1 MELIASYL
9 HIHKKVH
16 PILQAFLGD
25 QKLLPYQ
32 QKMLEAMSKS
42 SGATSLRPIRW
53 ARQSGKSGAQMAYM
67 EAMLGHMHN
76 EPVQPIPFRVSDELI
91 QDSQF
96 DVVSNL
102 VTQAGQA
109 MARRLEA
116 SIFDSLRDIQPMV
129 ITEPPSIEFL
139 NGSRISHMHSD
150 FSSFDGGIRGQ
161 GVHFFVD
168 DEEVHAIP
176 SISEFRGD
184 RDGDYD

>member
-32 QKMLEAMSKS
+32 QKMMEAMNKS
-42 SGATSLRPIRW
+42 SGVSSLRPMRW
-53 ARQSGKSGAQMAYM
+53 ARGSGKTGAQMEYM
-67 EAMLGHMHN
+67 RAMLGHMHN
-76 EPVQPIPFRVSDELI
+76 EPVEPIPFRVSDELLD
-91 QDSQF
+91 DSM
-96 DVVSNL
+96 DIRSNL
-102 VTQAGQA
+102 ITEAGRA

-116 SIFDSLRDIQPMV
+116 SIFDSIRDIQPMV
-129 ITEPPSIEFL
+129 LHEPPTIEFL
-139 NGSRISHMHSD
+139 NGSRIQHMHSD
-150 FSSFDGGIRGQ
+150 FSSFDSAVRGP

-168 DEEVHAIP
+168 DEGVHAMP